1 MIVYAGWIA
10 MALMLAALLLNLW
23 RIVRGPSVP
32 DRMLALDTMYINTIS
47 LLILLGVLRGGTSFF
62 EATLLIALIGFISTV
77 AFCKFLLRGD
87 IIE

>member
-10 MALMLAALLLNLW
+10 LGLMVAALVLNLW
-23 RIVRGPSVP
+23 RILRGPSVP
-32 DRMLALDTMYINTIS
+32 DRILGLDTMYINTIS
-47 LLILLGVLRGGTSFF
+47 LLILLGVLRSGTAFF